1 MCVAAGLATV
11 VILPGGASAPVT
23 AGDMYTIAGT
33 GTAGYNGD
41 GISAVTA
48 DFDGPGA
55 VSFDAHGNVL
65 VADTGNQRIRV
76 VPQSTGSF
84 YGQSMLAGYS
94 YTVAGNGDFGYN
106 GDGISAL
113 SAEINNPGDVVVDAQ
128 GNLVIADT
136 ANNRIRVVAE
146 STGTFFG
153 QAMTAGDIYTVAGDG
168 TASYNSD
175 GIDAVSADLNGPG
188 GVAVDS
194 HGNLVIADTNNN
206 RIRVVAD
213 STGTFYGQA
222 MTSGDI
228 YTVVGN
234 GTSGFTATPG
244 PADSN
249 PLDNPNGVSI
259 DAQGNLV
266 IADTGND
273 SIEVVPDSTG
283 TFYDKSMTAQYLY
296 TVAGGPASPQLNGPA
311 GVALDAHGNVVIADT
326 RNHRVQVLAEAT
338 GTFYGVSMNFGTA
351 YTVAGDATNVTG
363 GYTGDGVPAT
373 GTSMPSGEL
382 RFPRSVAVDAQG
394 NLVIA
399 DTGNNRVRVVAE
411 NSGPFYGIALTA
423 GDVYTV
429 AGGPSAGFGLGDMV
443 SATTTAE
450 LDNPGGIALD
460 ADGNLVIA
468 DTGNNRI
475 RVVPQTTGT
484 FYGVPMT
491 AGDIYTVA
499 GTAAAGYVSDEV
511 SAVSTPL
518 SSPKAVAVDADR
530 NVLIADTGNQRIR
543 VLAETPGNFY
553 GVQMTVGNI
562 YTVAGDGIT
571 GFYGDGGP
579 AVMSHLDNPGGVA
592 VDSHGNLLIADT
604 GNQRIRVVAG
614 STGTFY
620 GQAMTAGD
628 IYTVAG
634 DGTGGYTADDVSAVS
649 SELDDPAGVTVDAH
663 GNFVIADTGNHR
675 IRVVDVIPGTF
686 YGQLMTPGDIYTVVG
701 DGINGYD
708 GDSVAAV
715 SGQLYKPGA
724 VAVDAH
730 GNLVIADTND
740 HRIRVVAESDG
751 TFYGQLMTTGDI
763 YTVVG
768 NGIANFNG
776 DQQPGVSAEL
786 NFPGDVVVDAQ
797 GDLDIADTGN
807 SRVRELLRESAP
819 TGPSAPTGLVATAG
833 NNQITLNWTPPA
845 SSGTAP
851 ITGYDILRSTT
862 SGDESSTP
870 IATGVQ
876 GTSYTDFGLTD
887 GVTYYYEVVAVNAV
901 RPSPPS
907 NEASDTPRSQLP
919 PTSMVPSAPSGLIA
933 TSGNAQVVLNWTA
946 SGSPGGA
953 PLSGYD
959 VLRGT
964 TAAGESATPV
974 ATVGG
979 TSFID
984 TGLTNQTYFY
994 EVVAVNAVGRS
1005 APSNEASA
1013 TPSVAGTGPPAP
1025 SALVATAGNAQVVLS
1040 WSAPTSPSNPP
1051 VSGYDV
1057 LRATAAGEE
1066 ATIPVASG
1074 VAGTTYTDSGLTN
1087 GTTYY
1092 YEVEAVNAVRP
1103 SVPSNEVSATPQAGP
1118 PGPAPTT
1125 VTNSLTGDGESG
1137 QSISVPQGTTVS
1149 DQATLMGANVAQAG
1163 GTVSYGVY
1171 SLSVFGSP
1179 FFSGVSSGTGSL
1191 GWQLVATEGTVTV
1204 SNGSVPASASV
1215 TQGPGI
1221 YFWQATYS
1229 GDALNNASQSTQ
1241 GASAETVIGSPTCPV
1256 GFVFESILC
1265 IGTSPPPPPPPAP
1278 RAATSS
1284 GYDLVGRDGGVFV
1297 FPTNQGGGFFGS
1309 LPGLGISV
1317 HNIVG
1322 MVPSSDDRGYFLVGS
1337 DGGVFAFGDAPY
1349 LGSLPGLG
1357 FSVHDIKGI
1366 VPTSDDRGYFL
1377 VGSDGG
1383 VFAFGDAPYL
1393 GSLPGL
1399 GIHINNVI
1407 GIAATPSGQG
1417 YWLVTSDG
1425 TVYAFGNATR
1435 FGSARETSSPVSGI
1449 ASTPDGGGFWIVTKN
1464 GGVFS
1469 FGDATFHGSLPG
1481 YRVTPS
1487 RPVIGLVPTAQ
1498 GLGYWLIG
1506 GDGGVFA
1513 FGDSPFVGSL
1523 PGLGINVTDIVGAVP
1538 TTF

>member
-1 MCVAAGLATV
+1 
-11 VILPGGASAPVT
+11 
-23 AGDMYTIAGT
+23 MYTIAGT

-48 DFDGPGA
+48 DFSGPGA

-76 VPQSTGSF
+76 VPQSTGAF

-113 SAEINNPGDVVVDAQ
+113 SAEVDNPGDVVVDAQ

-136 ANNRIRVVAE
+136 ANNRIRVVAL
-146 STGTFFG
+146 STGTFYD
-153 QAMTAGDIYTVAGDG
+153 QAMMAGDIYTVAGDG

-175 GIDAVSADLNGPG
+175 GIAAVSADLNGPG

-194 HGNLVIADTNNN
+194 HGNLVIADTHNN

-222 MTSGDI
+222 MVSGDI
-228 YTVVGN
+228 YTVAGN
-234 GTSGFTATPG
+234 GTSGDGGG
-244 PADSN
+244 PVASSQ
-249 PLDNPNGVSI
+249 LDDPNGVSI

-266 IADTGND
+266 VADTGNN
-273 SIEVVPDSTG
+273 SIRVVADSTG
-283 TFYDKSMTAQYLY
+283 TFYGQPMMAGVTYALPTA
-296 TVAGGPASPQLNGPA
+296 PLNGPA

-326 RNHRVQVLAEAT
+326 RHHSVQVFAPAT
-338 GTFYGVSMNFGTA
+338 GTFYGQTMTMGNT
-351 YTVAGDATNVTG
+351 YTVAGDPKGVTG
-363 GYTGDGVPAT
+363 GYTPGDGVPAVS
-373 GTSMPSGEL
+373 TSPPSGRL
-382 RFPRSVAVDAQG
+382 DFPRSVAVDAQG

-411 NSGPFYGIALTA
+411 NSGPFYVIALTA

-429 AGGPSAGFGLGDMV
+429 AGGAAAGLNEDQV
-443 SATTTAE
+443 SATTTAVLE
-450 LDNPGGIALD
+450 NPGGIALD
-460 ADGNLVIA
+460 ANGNLVIA
-468 DTGNNRI
+468 DTGDNRV

-499 GTAAAGYVSDEV
+499 GNGTAGYTGDGIPAV
-511 SAVSTPL
+511 SAEL
-518 SSPKAVAVDADR
+518 SNPKAVAVDAQG
-530 NVLIADTGNQRIR
+530 NVVIADGNQRIR
-543 VLAETPGNFY
+543 VLAEKTDPFY
-553 GVQMTVGNI
+553 GVPMTAGNI
-562 YTVAGDGIT
+562 YTVAGTGVTGFNGDGIA
-571 GFYGDGGP
+571 
-579 AVMSHLDNPGGVA
+579 AVSSELNNPGGVA
-592 VDSHGNLLIADT
+592 LDSNGNLVIADT
-604 GNQRIRVVAG
+604 GNHRIRLVAEN
-614 STGTFY
+614 SGTFY
-620 GQAMTAGD
+620 GMNMTAGD

-634 DGTGGYTADDVSAVS
+634 DGTGGYTADEVPAAA
-649 SELDDPAGVTVDAH
+649 SELDDPTGVTVDAH

-675 IRVVDVIPGTF
+675 IRVVDEIPGTF
-686 YGQLMTPGDIYTVVG
+686 YGQLMTPRDIYTVAG

-768 NGIANFNG
+768 NGIANYNS
-776 DQQPGVSAEL
+776 DQQPGLSAEL
-786 NFPGDVVVDAQ
+786 NFPGDVVVDTQ
-797 GDLDIADTGN
+797 GDLYIADTGN

-833 NNQITLNWTPPA
+833 NNQTTLNWTPPA

-887 GVTYYYEVVAVNAV
+887 GVTYFYEVVAVNAV
-901 RPSPPS
+901 RSSPPS
-907 NEASDTPRSQLP
+907 NEASDTPRAQLP

-946 SGSPGGA
+946 SNSPGGA
-953 PLSGYD
+953 PISGYD
-959 VLRGT
+959 ILRGT
-964 TAAGESATPV
+964 TPGGESATPI

-979 TSFID
+979 TSFIN
-984 TGLTNQTYFY
+984 TGLAGVTYFY
-994 EVVAVNAVGRS
+994 EVQAVNAVGRS

-1025 SALVATAGNAQVVLS
+1025 TGLVATASPGEVTLS

-1051 VSGYDV
+1051 SLGYDV

-1066 ATIPVASG
+1066 ATIPIASE
-1074 VAGTTYTDSGLTN
+1074 VAGTTYTDAGLTN

-1092 YEVEAVNAVRP
+1092 YEVEAINAVRP
-1103 SVPSNEVSATPQAGP
+1103 SVPSNEVSATPQPGP
-1118 PGPAPTT
+1118 PGPQPTT

-1149 DQATLMGANVAQAG
+1149 DQATLMGANVSRAG

-1171 SLSVFGSP
+1171 TLSFFGSP
-1179 FFSGVSSGTGSL
+1179 FFSGVSSGFGSL
-1191 GWQLVATEGTVTV
+1191 GWQLVASEGTVTV
-1204 SNGSVPASASV
+1204 ANGSVPASASV
-1215 TQGPGI
+1215 TLGPGT

-1229 GDALNNASQSTQ
+1229 GDALNDPSQSTQ
-1241 GASAETVIGSPTCPV
+1241 GASAETVIGAPGCPA
-1256 GFVFESILC
+1256 GFVFESTLC
-1265 IGTSPPPPPPPAP
+1265 IGTPQLPPPPSP
-1278 RAATSS
+1278 RTAASS
-1284 GYDLVGRDGGVFV
+1284 GYDLVGKDGGVFV
-1297 FPTNQGGGFFGS
+1297 FPTGQAGGFYGS

-1317 HNIVG
+1317 HDVVG
-1322 MVPSSDDRGYFLVGS
+1322 MVPSNDDRGYFLVGQ

-1357 FSVHDIKGI
+1357 FSVHDIRGI

-1377 VGSDGG
+1377 VGQDGG

-1407 GIAATPSGQG
+1407 GIAATPSGEG
-1417 YWLVTSDG
+1417 YWLVTSNG
-1425 TVYAFGNATR
+1425 TVYAFGNATL
-1435 FGSARETSSPVSGI
+1435 FGSATRTSSPVSGI

-1469 FGDATFHGSLPG
+1469 FGDAAFHGSLPG
-1481 YRVTPS
+1481 YGVTPS
-1487 RPVIGLVPTAQ
+1487 RPVIGLVPTAG

-1523 PGLGINVTDIVGAVP
+1523 PGLGININDIVGAVP
-1538 TTF
+1538 TIF